1 MTQSGGNGHSSEA
14 DSDDIQIFNPIYLPG
29 DDPETE
35 DPLGYVETGLKE
47 DEGEYRPEL
56 PPELQDDSE
65 DQSN

>member
-1 MTQSGGNGHSSEA
+1 MTQSGGNGHKPEVEP
-14 DSDDIQIFNPIYLPG
+14 DDITIFKPIILPD

-35 DPLGYVETGLKE
+35 EPLGYVETGLTE

-65 DQSN
+65 EQPN